1 MKKLK
6 LISIIVGAA
15 LLTAAGG
22 AAGAYW
28 LLRPTEEPAASA
40 PSREPDTREYRYVTL
55 DKVIVMLRGREGGPL
70 TNYLAVDLVFKTPVP
85 DETTIKQQLPKL
97 RSIAV
102 RSLSEF
108 TLDQAGML
116 SIPALSE
123 HIQKA
128 YVASFEAEARPMPF
142 GEVMIGKLIIE

>member
-6 LISIIVGAA
+6 LISIIVGAV

-28 LLRPTEEPAASA
+28 LLRPAEEPVASA
-40 PSREPDTREYRYVTL
+40 PEPDTREYRYVTL

-97 RSIAV
+97 RSIAL

-116 SIPALSE
+116 TIPALSE

>member
-6 LISIIVGAA
+6 LISLVVGVA

-22 AAGAYW
+22 AAAAFW
-28 LLRPTEEPAASA
+28 LLRPAKPPVAGAPPA
-40 PSREPDTREYRYVTL
+40 PDKREYRYVTL

-70 TNYLAVDLVFKTPVP
+70 TNYLAVDLVFKTPVA
-85 DETTIKQQLPKL
+85 DEGQTKQQLPKL

-108 TLDQAGML
+108 TLEQAGML
-116 SIPALSE
+116 TIPALSE
-123 HIQKA
+123 HVQKA
-128 YVASFEAEARPMPF
+128 YVESFQAEARPMPF